1 MNYRRRF
8 DKSSA
13 AGRTDRELRLLCRG
27 LVFGVILSG
36 VFFAAL
42 DLDLLAYPGFGIPC
56 LFHAITGIECPGCGM
71 TRALVLIGQ
80 LQWETALHMN
90 PLVFPLLGAAALQ
103 SFGARRETAAIYDP
117 RSLLP
122 LTSID

>member
-1 MNYRRRF
+1 VNNRRF
-8 DKSSA
+8 DRGSA
-13 AGRTDRELRLLCRG
+13 AGRTDRELRLLSRG
-27 LVFGVILSG
+27 LIFGVILSG

-90 PLVFPLLGAAALQ
+90 PLVFPLLGAAAFQ
-103 SFGARRETAAIYDP
+103 SVTSSRETAAIYDP
-117 RSLLP
+117 RSHDP
-122 LTSID
+122 PTPID